1 MTSWFKGSAQVAA
14 FLVMLLFVSVFLTAA
29 TPESSNI
36 YNIGMGFLTATLC
49 ASPIVGLSLAVSG
62 IGALVEK
69 FNTDEATGTLKR
81 KRKRRLTLDDLDDSQ
96 RMRRIMAQLTPPDRD
111 YLRERLAAQRLGLSD
126 DGEMVSLD
134 EVLSE
139 YEDTSRQADS
149 D

>member
-1 MTSWFKGSAQVAA
+1 
-14 FLVMLLFVSVFLTAA
+14 
-29 TPESSNI
+29 
-36 YNIGMGFLTATLC
+36 
-49 ASPIVGLSLAVSG
+49 
-62 IGALVEK
+62 
-69 FNTDEATGTLKR
+69 LK
-81 KRKRRLTLDDLDDSQ
+81 LDDLDDSQ